1 VSTSFLRTSSVRA
14 ATGVLA
20 VAGVLGLSACGGP
33 DVTRPRLEASLAP
46 TFANLYVQQAGILGH
61 PGVTLASIGAKASCD
76 RGGPKV
82 RDVGPGADWICMI
95 HWQDDQSAEQDGKFE
110 VQVRSNS
117 CYTAGGP
124 SKLVGLQTITDRS
137 GKDVPNP
144 VFEFD
149 GCFDP
154 TS

>member
-1 VSTSFLRTSSVRA
+1 VRTLLRRTTAGVA
-14 ATGVLA
+14 AAAGVLA
-20 VAGVLGLSACGGP
+20 LAGCGSP

-46 TFANLYVQQAGILGH
+46 TFANLYVEQAGILGH
-61 PGVTLASIGAKASCD
+61 PGVTVASVGARASCD

-82 RDVGPGADWICMI
+82 ADVGPGADWICMVSF
-95 HWQDDQSAEQDGKFE
+95 HDDKGAEQDGKFE
-110 VQVRSNS
+110 VQARSNS

-124 SKLVGLQTITDRS
+124 SKLIGLATIPDRS
-137 GKDVPNP
+137 GNDVPNP

>member
-1 VSTSFLRTSSVRA
+1 VRTLLLRTTA
-14 ATGVLA
+14 GVAA
-20 VAGVLGLSACGGP
+20 VAGALALSACGGP
-33 DVTRPRLEASLAP
+33 DVTRPRLEAALAP

-61 PGVTLASIGAKASCD
+61 PGVTSGSVGAKASCD

-82 RDVGPGADWICMI
+82 ADVGPGADWICMVS
-95 HWQDDQSAEQDGKFE
+95 WRDEKAAEQDGKFE
-110 VQVRSNS
+110 LQVRSNS

-124 SKLVGLQTITDRS
+124 SKLIGLATITDRS
-137 GKDVPNP
+137 GKDTPNP

>member
-1 VSTSFLRTSSVRA
+1 MRTLLLRTTTTTA
-14 ATGVLA
+14 GVAA
-20 VAGVLGLSACGGP
+20 VAGTLALSACGSP
-33 DVTRPRLEASLAP
+33 DVTRPRLEAALAP

-61 PGVTLASIGAKASCD
+61 PGVTVSSIGAKASCD

-82 RDVGPGADWICMI
+82 ADVGPGADWICMVR
-95 HWQDDQSAEQDGKFE
+95 WRDDKAAEQDGKFE
-110 VQVRSNS
+110 LQVRSNS

-124 SKLVGLQTITDRS
+124 SKLIGLATITDRR
-137 GKDVPNP
+137 GTDVPNP

>member
-1 VSTSFLRTSSVRA
+1 MRTLIFRTTA
-14 ATGVLA
+14 GVAA
-20 VAGVLGLSACGGP
+20 VAGVLALSGCGS
-33 DVTRPRLEASLAP
+33 DVTRPRLEAALAP

-61 PGVTLASIGAKASCD
+61 PGVTVASVAPKASCD

-82 RDVGPGADWICMI
+82 ADVGPGADWICMVD
-95 HWQDDQSAEQDGKFE
+95 WRDNTGAEQNGKFE